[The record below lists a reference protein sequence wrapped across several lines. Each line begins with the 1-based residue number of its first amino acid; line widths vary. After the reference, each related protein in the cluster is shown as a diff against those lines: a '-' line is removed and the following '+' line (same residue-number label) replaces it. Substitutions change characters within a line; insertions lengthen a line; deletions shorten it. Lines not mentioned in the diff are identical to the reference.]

1 MSARVSASAPLAPVV
16 WSEDT
21 GTGRPSSVRTVD
33 FDAHGG
39 LLQAP
44 AVSRASVQGWLP
56 GPCLVEEPAATTLR
70 NVSGRAG
77 RIEQLQRRDDAGVEY
92 AHIADG
98 GHRPVS
104 WYGSCI
110 S

>member
-1 MSARVSASAPLAPVV
+1 MDKNQLGQAFERASLEAYSFRLDAPLEVVSARVSASAPLAPVA

-70 NVSGRAG
+70 NVSGRA
-77 RIEQLQRRDDAGVEY
+77 AG
-92 AHIADG
+92 
-98 GHRPVS
+98 
-104 WYGSCI
+104 
-110 S
+110 